1 MKRYKKR
8 YVLFLSSGVVV
19 LALAILCACVPAS
32 PVSPPMATA
41 TSTASPTTIPPFCH
55 PADDFATQSVPS
67 LLHFCAVHAASLC
80 LLSCKLPPFLK
91 FYKTPYSK
99 VGLDFP
105 LGLSIMKL

>member
-41 TSTASPTTIPPFCH
+41 TSTASPTTIPPTVTTTVT
-55 PADDFATQSVPS
+55 PTATPQGAYLRGMVVNVDGLPVAGARVRIKATERVP
-67 LLHFCAVHAASLC
+67 LHCTAWLRA
-80 LLSCKLPPFLK
+80 
-91 FYKTPYSK
+91 
-99 VGLDFP
+99 GR
-105 LGLSIMKL
+105 